1 MATETPARIPGATA
15 SPPPRFR
22 ASSLGGD
29 LGMLVVCLIWG
40 LNFSVTKLALA
51 DIPPLPFTAI
61 RFVGA
66 SLLLWLVLR
75 VVEGPMPLS
84 SGSLKKLAI
93 LGLVGNTCYQL
104 VFTVGLARTTA
115 TNSALILSTVPTV
128 VAVFAGALGLE
139 RITRRM
145 WIGIALG
152 TIGVGLVIAIRGVAF
167 DARTMSGDLLT
178 LLAVLCWAGYT
189 LGLRR
194 IAAGLTPLRVTAV
207 TTITGTPGL
216 VLAGIPGMLRLDWN
230 GVAPVAWLALGY
242 AAVFSLVVAYLL
254 WNRSVKAV
262 GGTRTAIYMCIT
274 PLVAVAGAWLLLG
287 ERPHPLQGVGAV
299 LIVAGVL
306 LTRARPTAP
315 RSLDTTPGSTVAD
328 SARWQSPVPGRTGA
342 GESGPPSRC

>member
-1 MATETPARIPGATA
+1 MP
-15 SPPPRFR
+15 S
-22 ASSLGGD
+22 ASSPTHPPTRLPAVGREGIAGD
-29 LGMLVVCLIWG
+29 LGMLLVCLIWG

-61 RFVGA
+61 RFAGA

-75 VVEGPMPLS
+75 VVEGPGPLA
-84 SGSLKKLAI
+84 SGDLKKLAV

-128 VAVFAGALGLE
+128 VAMFAGALGLE

-145 WIGIALG
+145 WTGIALG
-152 TIGVGLVIAIRGVAF
+152 TVGVGLVIATRGVAF

-178 LLAVLCWAGYT
+178 LAAVLCWAGYT

-194 IAAGLTPLRVTAV
+194 IPAGISPLRVTTM

-216 VLAGIPGMLRLDWN
+216 VLAGIPGMSRLDW
-230 GVAPVAWLALGY
+230 GAVEPAAWLALGY
-242 AAVFSLVVAYLL
+242 AAVFSLVIAYLL
-254 WNRSVKAV
+254 WNRSVQAV
-262 GGTRTAIYMCIT
+262 GRTRTAIYMCIT
-274 PLVAVAGAWLLLG
+274 PLVAVAGAWVLLG
-287 ERPHPLQGVGAV
+287 ERPHPLQGLGAV

-306 LTRARPTAP
+306 LTRAKEKAEATG
-315 RSLDTTPGSTVAD
+315 RSA
-328 SARWQSPVPGRTGA
+328 
-342 GESGPPSRC
+342 